1 MEENLNKFIKVFLI
15 FIILFFIFIFIFA
28 IKETVDTE
36 KYLQSDEYK
45 QLIETQEKCEHNYI
59 TTGTGTG
66 RGLRVY
72 SKCTKCGKEF
82 K

>member
-1 MEENLNKFIKVFLI
+1 MEEILNKFIKVFFI

-45 QLIETQEKCEHNYI
+45 QLIEAQEKCEHNYVI
-59 TTGTGTG
+59 TGTGTG
-66 RGLRVY
+66 IGLRVY
-72 SKCTKCGKEF
+72 SKCTKCGKEL